1 MKKLMIFLLCFLL
14 TGCAAP
20 QAGGSE
26 SSGSSGSA
34 PSGSVSSPQAGDASS
49 QTPAPDA
56 SQEGSSSASEE
67 PAGSSSPSG
76 SSSSSSGTGSDP
88 LPQNK
93 DQIIQELVSAMSV
106 EEKVGQMF
114 FVRCPETTRYLR
126 VSQYKLGGY
135 ILFGRDFKDK
145 TAQQGAGRDRLLS
158 GVLRHPH
165 AHRHRRG
172 GGHGGPGQQQPQ
184 PVSQPGALPQ
194 VLYAQGGLDAILQD
208 ARQKS
213 VTLLDLGVNVNFAP
227 VADVSTDPADFIYER
242 ALGQDAQTTADY
254 VAQVVTAMGQ
264 ERIGSVLKHFPGYGN
279 NQDTH
284 TGVAVDERPY
294 ETFET
299 SDFLPFQ
306 AGIQA
311 GADAVL
317 VSHNIV
323 TSMDESLPASLSP
336 AVHQILR
343 DTLGFDGVILTDDLA
358 MDAVAQYAQDGSVAV
373 LAVQSGNDMV
383 LTTDFETQIP
393 QVIAAVEDGTIPME
407 QIDQSVAR
415 VLSWKYDLGL
425 LGY

>member
-1 MKKLMIFLLCFLL
+1 
-14 TGCAAP
+14 
-20 QAGGSE
+20 
-26 SSGSSGSA
+26 
-34 PSGSVSSPQAGDASS
+34 
-49 QTPAPDA
+49 
-56 SQEGSSSASEE
+56 
-67 PAGSSSPSG
+67 
-76 SSSSSSGTGSDP
+76 
-88 LPQNK
+88 
-93 DQIIQELVSAMSV
+93 MSV

-114 FVRCPETTRYLR
+114 FVRCPETDQAAK

-135 ILFGRDFKDK
+135 ILFGGTSRIRPPSS
-145 TAQQGAGRDRLLS
+145 AGRDRLLS
-158 GVLRHPH
+158 GVLRHPMLIGTDEE
-165 AHRHRRG
+165 G
-172 GGHGGPGQQQPQ
+172 GTVVRASSNPNLFPSRE
-184 PVSQPGALPQ
+184 PSPQ

-254 VAQVVTAMGQ
+254 VAQVVTVMGQ

-343 DTLGFDGVILTDDLA
+343 DTLALT
-358 MDAVAQYAQDGSVAV
+358 GS
-373 LAVQSGNDMV
+373 SS
-383 LTTDFETQIP
+383 P
-393 QVIAAVEDGTIPME
+393 TIWPWRRWP
-407 QIDQSVAR
+407 VR
-415 VLSWKYDLGL
+415 PGRLGGRAGRPGGQRHGPHHRL
-425 LGY
+425 

>member
-20 QAGGSE
+20 QAGSSEGSASSDSDLSGALSSPQE
-26 SSGSSGSA
+26 DASSQTSASDGSQEGTSSESKDPAGSSSGSSGST
-34 PSGSVSSPQAGDASS
+34 QN
-49 QTPAPDA
+49 
-56 SQEGSSSASEE
+56 
-67 PAGSSSPSG
+67 
-76 SSSSSSGTGSDP
+76 P

-93 DQIIQELVSAMSV
+93 DQIIQELLSAMSV

-114 FVRCPETTRYLR
+114 FVRCPETGQADK

-135 ILFGRDFKDK
+135 LLFGRDFQDK
-145 TAQQGAGRDRLLS
+145 TAQQVRDDIASYQAASGIPMLIGADEE
-158 GVLRHPH
+158 
-165 AHRHRRG
+165 G
-172 GGHGGPGQQQPQ
+172 GTVVRASSNPNLFPSREPSPQ
-184 PVSQPGALPQ
+184 T
-194 VLYAQGGLDAILQD
+194 LYAQGGLDAILQD

-227 VADVSTDPADFIYER
+227 VADVSTDPSDFIYSR
-242 ALGQDAQTTADY
+242 TLGQDAQTTADY
-254 VAQVVTAMGQ
+254 VAQVVTVMGQ
-264 ERIGSVLKHFPGYGN
+264 EHIGSVLKHFPGYGN
-279 NQDTH
+279 NEDTH
-284 TGVAVDERPY
+284 TGIAVDQRPY
-294 ETFET
+294 ETFEA

-323 TSMDESLPASLSP
+323 TSMDADLPASLSP

-343 DTLGFDGVILTDDLA
+343 EKLDFDGVILTDDLA

-373 LAVQSGNDMV
+373 MAVQAGNDMLV
-383 LTTDFETQIP
+383 TTDFETQIP
-393 QVIAAVEDGTIPME
+393 QVVAAVEDGTIPME